1 MCSGYDLASAAG
13 SCLRP
18 RARQTGAMHV
28 IVLGAGVVG
37 VAAAWYLREAGLQ
50 VTVIEAREGPG
61 LETSFAN
68 GGHLSAAS
76 GPWAA
81 PDVPG
86 KLIRWIGRED
96 APLLLRLRWDPALIR
111 WGLRFLANCTASAHA
126 ANTAAIGA
134 LCRLS
139 AAETVALR
147 DRLGIADETNRA
159 GVLTLYTTEA
169 ELAGAADK
177 RTRLAEAGIA
187 AELVDRAGIA
197 RLEPALEQAAPRYL
211 GGLFA
216 ADTETSDCHLF
227 TAGLADHAARAG
239 VAFRYG
245 ARAVAIAVEAG
256 RARGVA
262 LAGGE
267 TVAADA
273 VVLASGSWSPL
284 LARSVGL
291 GLPVYPGKGYSVTVP
306 IAGRNGAPRIAV
318 VDEHAKLYV
327 ARFADRLRVAGTLEL
342 AGWDKTPSAAR
353 QAATLAKMRALFPEG
368 GDYARAVHWTGLRPM
383 TPDGRPLLGATPIA
397 GLWLDT
403 GHGPLG
409 WTMACGSGRLVA
421 ELITGRTPSLDPA
434 AYALARF

>member
-1 MCSGYDLASAAG
+1 
-13 SCLRP
+13 
-18 RARQTGAMHV
+18 MHV
-28 IVLGAGVVG
+28 LVLGAGVVG
-37 VAAAWYLREAGLQ
+37 VAAAWYLREAGCD
-50 VTVIEAREGPG
+50 VTVVEAREGPG

-96 APLLLRLRWDPALIR
+96 APLLLRLRWDTALFR
-111 WGLRFLANCTASAHA
+111 WGIRFLANCSEARYA
-126 ANTAAIGA
+126 ANAQAIGA

-139 AAETVALR
+139 AAETMALR
-147 DRLGIADETNRA
+147 ARLGIADETNGA
-159 GVLTLYTTEA
+159 GVLTIYSTEG
-169 ELAGAADK
+169 ELAGAEAK
-177 RTRLAEAGIA
+177 RGRLAEAGIA

-197 RLEPALEQAAPRYL
+197 RIEPALEQAAPRYV

-227 TAGLADHAARAG
+227 TAGLAAEASRAG

-245 ARAVAIAVEAG
+245 ARVAAVTVEAG
-256 RARGVA
+256 RATGVA
-262 LAGGE
+262 LADGG
-267 TVAADA
+267 TIAADA
-273 VVLASGSWSPL
+273 VVLAAGSWSPV
-284 LARSVGL
+284 LARGL
-291 GLPVYPGKGYSVTVP
+291 GFRVPVYPGKGYSVTVP
-306 IAGRNGAPRIAV
+306 IAGRNGAPRMAV

-342 AGWDKTPSAAR
+342 AGWDKTPSLPR
-353 QAATLAKMRALFPEG
+353 QAATLAKMRALFPDG
-368 GDYARAVHWTGLRPM
+368 GDYAQAAHWTGLRPM
-383 TPDGRPLLGATPIA
+383 TPDGRPLLGPTPIP

-409 WTMACGSGRLVA
+409 WTMACGSGRLLA
-421 ELITGRTPSLDPA
+421 ELITGRAPAIDPG
-434 AYALARF
+434 AYALSRF

>member
-1 MCSGYDLASAAG
+1 
-13 SCLRP
+13 
-18 RARQTGAMHV
+18 MHV

-37 VAAAWYLREAGLQ
+37 VAAAWYLREAGCA

-68 GGHLSAAS
+68 AGHLSAAS

-96 APLLLRLRWDPALIR
+96 APLLLRLRWDTALFR
-111 WGLRFLANCTASAHA
+111 WGVRFLANCTAARYA
-126 ANTAAIGA
+126 ANTQAIGA

-139 AAETVALR
+139 AAETMALR
-147 DRLGIADETNRA
+147 DRLGIADEMNRA
-159 GVLTLYTTEA
+159 GVLTLYTTEK
-169 ELAGAADK
+169 ELAGAEGK
-177 RTRLAEAGIA
+177 RARLAEAGIA
-187 AELVDRAGIA
+187 SEVVDRAGIA
-197 RLEPALEQAAPRYL
+197 RLEPALEQAAPRYV

-245 ARAVAIAVEAG
+245 ARAVSVAVEAG
-256 RARGVA
+256 RASGVV
-262 LAGGE
+262 LGGGE
-267 TVAADA
+267 TVAGDA
-273 VVLASGSWSPL
+273 VVLAAGSWSPKL
-284 LARSVGL
+284 GRAL
-291 GLPVYPGKGYSVTVP
+291 GLSLRVYPGKGYSVTVP

-318 VDEHAKLYV
+318 MDEHAKLYV

-342 AGWDKTPSAAR
+342 AGWDATPAPAR

-368 GDYARAVHWTGLRPM
+368 GDYAQAMHWTGLRPM
-383 TPDGRPLLGATPIA
+383 TPDGRPLLGPTPIA

-409 WTMACGSGRLVA
+409 WTMACGSGRLLA
-421 ELITGRTPSLDPA
+421 EMIAGRAPAIDPG
-434 AYALARF
+434 AYALSRF

>member
-1 MCSGYDLASAAG
+1 
-13 SCLRP
+13 
-18 RARQTGAMHV
+18 MHV

-37 VAAAWYLREAGLQ
+37 VAAAWYLREAGCE
-50 VTVIEAREGPG
+50 VTVIEARAGPG

-86 KLIRWIGRED
+86 KLVRWIGRED

-111 WGLRFLANCTASAHA
+111 WGMRFLANCTAAAYA
-126 ANTAAIGA
+126 ANTEAIGA

-139 AAETVALR
+139 AAETMALR
-147 DRLGIADETNRA
+147 DRLGIADETSHA
-159 GVLTLYTTEA
+159 GVLTIYTTEA

-177 RTRLAEAGIA
+177 RARLAAAGIA
-187 AELVDRAGIA
+187 AEMVDRAGIA
-197 RLEPALEQAAPRYL
+197 RIEPALEQAASRYV

-216 ADTETSDCHLF
+216 ADTETSDAHLF
-227 TAGLADHAARAG
+227 TAGLAAHAAEAG

-245 ARAVAIAVEAG
+245 APAASIAADAG
-256 RARGVA
+256 RAAGVV
-262 LAGGE
+262 LEGGE
-267 TVAADA
+267 RVAGDA
-273 VVLASGSWSPL
+273 VVLAAGSWSPL
-284 LARSVGL
+284 LVRGL
-291 GLPVYPGKGYSVTVP
+291 GLRLPVYPGKGYSVTVP

-318 VDEHAKLYV
+318 VDEHAKLYG

-342 AGWDKTPSAAR
+342 AGWDKTPSPAR
-353 QAATLAKMRALFPEG
+353 QAATLAKMQALFPDG
-368 GDYARAVHWTGLRPM
+368 GDYTRAEHWTGLRPM
-383 TPDGRPLLGATPIA
+383 TPDGRPLLGPTRLP

-409 WTMACGSGRLVA
+409 WTMACGSGRLLA
-421 ELITGRTPSLDPA
+421 ELVTGQAPSLDPA
-434 AYALARF
+434 PYAVSRF

>member
-1 MCSGYDLASAAG
+1 
-13 SCLRP
+13 
-18 RARQTGAMHV
+18 MHV
-28 IVLGAGVVG
+28 LVLGAGVIG
-37 VAAAWYLREAGLQ
+37 VAASWYLREAGCE

-96 APLLLRLRWDPALIR
+96 APLLLRLRWDWALFR
-111 WGLRFLANCTASAHA
+111 WGARFLANCTPARYA
-126 ANTAAIGA
+126 ANTEAIGT

-147 DRLGIADETNRA
+147 DRLGISDETNRA
-159 GVLTLYTTEA
+159 GVLTLYATEK
-169 ELAGAADK
+169 EFAGAEAK
-177 RTRLAEAGIA
+177 RARLAEAGIA
-187 AELVDRAGIA
+187 AEVVDRAGIM
-197 RLEPALEQAAPRYL
+197 RIEPALEQAAARYV

-227 TAGLADHAARAG
+227 TAALAARAADAG
-239 VAFRYG
+239 IAFRYG
-245 ARAVAIAVEAG
+245 ARVAAVTVEAG
-256 RARGVA
+256 RASGVA
-262 LAGGE
+262 LTTGE
-267 TVAADA
+267 SIAADA
-273 VVLASGSWSPL
+273 VVLAAGSWSPL
-284 LARSVGL
+284 LARGL
-291 GLPVYPGKGYSVTVP
+291 GLRVPVYPGKGYSVTVP
-306 IAGRNGAPRIAV
+306 IAGRNGAPRLAV

-342 AGWDKTPSAAR
+342 AGWDKTPSPAR
-353 QAATLAKMRALFPEG
+353 QAATLAKMRALFPDG
-368 GDYARAVHWTGLRPM
+368 GDYTQAVHWTGLRPM
-383 TPDGRPLLGATPIA
+383 TPDGRPLLGPTPIP

-409 WTMACGSGRLVA
+409 WTMACGSGRLLA
-421 ELITGRTPSLDPA
+421 EMMTGRAPAIDPG
-434 AYALARF
+434 AYALSRF

>member
-1 MCSGYDLASAAG
+1 
-13 SCLRP
+13 
-18 RARQTGAMHV
+18 MHV
-28 IVLGAGVVG
+28 LVLGAGVVG
-37 VAAAWYLREAGLQ
+37 VAASWYLREAGCA
-50 VTVIEAREGPG
+50 VTVVEAREGPG

-81 PDVPG
+81 PDVPI

-96 APLLLRLRWDPALIR
+96 APLLLRLRWDWALFR
-111 WGLRFLANCTASAHA
+111 WGARFLANCTPARYA
-126 ANTAAIGA
+126 ANTDAIGA

-159 GVLTLYTTEA
+159 GVLTIYATEK
-169 ELAGAADK
+169 EFAGAEAK
-177 RTRLAEAGIA
+177 RARLAAAGIA
-187 AELVDRAGIA
+187 ADLVDRAGIT
-197 RLEPALEQAAPRYL
+197 RIEPALAEAAHRYA

-227 TAGLADHAARAG
+227 TAALAERAARCG

-245 ARAVAIAVEAG
+245 VRVAAVTVEAG
-256 RARGVA
+256 RASGVA
-262 LAGGE
+262 LETGE
-267 TVAADA
+267 TIAADA
-273 VVLASGSWSPL
+273 VVLAAGSWSPL
-284 LARSVGL
+284 LARGL
-291 GLPVYPGKGYSVTVP
+291 GMRIPVYPGKGYSVTVP

-342 AGWDKTPSAAR
+342 AGWDKTPSPAR
-353 QAATLAKMRALFPEG
+353 QAATLAKMRALFPDG
-368 GDYARAVHWTGLRPM
+368 GDYTQAVHWTGLRPM
-383 TPDGRPLLGATPIA
+383 TPDGRPLLGQTGLP

-409 WTMACGSGRLVA
+409 WTMACGSGRLLA
-421 ELITGRTPSLDPA
+421 EMMTGRAPAIDPGP
-434 AYALARF
+434 YALSRF